1 VVHTQNH
8 NCPQVMSLKQVIT
21 DGVCCQREKAHKHML
36 SGELK
41 KGGVFSQGWHSKKQA
56 ILRIVMSYV
65 NADPIN
71 RNVHITSDRWRLVI
85 LGWHK
90 MW

>member
-1 VVHTQNH
+1 
-8 NCPQVMSLKQVIT
+8 MSLKQVIT

-56 ILRIVMSYV
+56 ILHFDEKPKLRS
-65 NADPIN
+65 
-71 RNVHITSDRWRLVI
+71 
-85 LGWHK
+85 GQ
-90 MW
+90 